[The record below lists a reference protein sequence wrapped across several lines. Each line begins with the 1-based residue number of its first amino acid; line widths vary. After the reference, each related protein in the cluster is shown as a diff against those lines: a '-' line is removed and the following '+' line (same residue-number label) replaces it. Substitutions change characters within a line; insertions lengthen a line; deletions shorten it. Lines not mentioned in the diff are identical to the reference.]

1 MRKIVDADLV
11 GKTVKSIDNN
21 AVNVLKLSFTDG
33 THLELWAE
41 DAVYTPAGNIA
52 GIFAEDS
59 EPVNQ
64 AST

>member
-33 THLELWAE
+33 TQLELWAE
-41 DAVYTPAGNIA
+41 DAVYTSAGNIA
-52 GIFAEDS
+52 GIFADD
-59 EPVNQ
+59 PTPAKQ
-64 AST
+64 